1 MGVPFGALVST
12 NDVTTAVLAYG
23 NPCTVMAVRAF
34 ESGVAGDAYIQ
45 LFDAAAAADITLGTT
60 KPSWVIMIDQGTGEV
75 SAGDGLPTHG
85 VVFINGIVIAST
97 TTPTGSTTRETDV
110 RIVIV

>member
-1 MGVPFGALVST
+1 MSVQFGQLVSN
-12 NDVTTAVLAYG
+12 NDVTTAVLAHG
-23 NPCTVMAVRAF
+23 TRCTVMAVRAF
-34 ESGVAGDAYIQ
+34 ESGIAGDAYIQ

-85 VVFINGIVIAST
+85 VVFANGIVIAST
-97 TTPTGSTTRETDV
+97 TTPAGNTTRESEV
-110 RIVIV
+110 

>member
-1 MGVPFGALVST
+1 MSVPFGELIVR
-12 NDVTTAVLAYG
+12 NDVTTAVLALG
-23 NPCTVMAVRAF
+23 KRGTLMAVRAF
-34 ESGVAGDAYIQ
+34 EAAVAGDAYIQ

-60 KPSWVIMIDQGTGEV
+60 KPDWVVMIDQGTGDV

-85 VVFINGIVIAST
+85 VVFVNGIVIAST

-110 RIVIV
+110 RIVVV